1 MYRAVVLAVVA
12 AVAGA
17 QEAFFEKYGFTKT
30 MASCFG
36 EKTYYDFLARAG
48 TAQRECQQLPVSNL
62 YRLEFSVYSHLGH
75 PLHFGGESQYVP
87 FPSYHPVHP
96 GHQGQPG
103 HPTHPGQY
111 HVPHSYQQFQY
122 RKKRESSEVEDQ
134 KDGPFFDKYY
144 LLDSVKKI
152 TASLSNYTCT
162 LHKLGYID
170 EYLNLDLNNI
180 VNNYK
185 NLTIGEGFR
194 KDLVD
199 GLYYCRD
206 LSYCLPL
213 QNPRSPL
220 PIHLQRLLMAM
231 ECEKETRTNACF
243 KEDLRNNIDEF
254 DLSLFPEDDDS
265 EQRLNKLSAI
275 ITGID
280 SLNELQIL

>member
-1 MYRAVVLAVVA
+1 MYRSVILAVVA
-12 AVAGA
+12 AIAAG
-17 QEAFFEKYGFTKT
+17 QEALFEKYGFTKT

-36 EKTYYDFLARAG
+36 EKNYYDFLARAG

-62 YRLEFSVYSHLGH
+62 YRLDFSVYSHLGH
-75 PLHFGGESQYVP
+75 PLHFGGESHYVP
-87 FPSYHPVHP
+87 FTSYHPVHP

-122 RKKRESSEVEDQ
+122 RKKRESSEVEAQ

-243 KEDLRNNIDEF
+243 KEDLRNNINEF
-254 DLSLFPEDDDS
+254 DLSLFPEEDDS

-280 SLNELQIL
+280 SLNELEIL